1 MSTHRVG
8 RRRVGWYTTAN
19 ASHIIDMDGWMP
31 RGSPGWMDGWMDARK
46 PTTTIGAFADVPPGR
61 TRRCNDDLNAG
72 NETNGNS
79 RARYDGVRPPT
90 RVASTR
96 IAGVETVAEK
106 ALWLDVG
113 KKYIRGY
120 RD

>member
-1 MSTHRVG
+1 
-8 RRRVGWYTTAN
+8 
-19 ASHIIDMDGWMP
+19 
-31 RGSPGWMDGWMDARK
+31 MDGWMDARK
-46 PTTTIGAFADVPPGR
+46 PTTIGAFADVPPGR

-113 KKYIRGY
+113 KNIFAGTETDER
-120 RD
+120 RDDETVD